1 MCVER
6 GESLLVI
13 YKRVYFLII
22 QLEWNKGEKPKHLG
36 QNLGEKCR
44 MTRDL
49 ERDKICSIF
58 LKLYEI
64 Y

>member
-1 MCVER
+1 
-6 GESLLVI
+6 VI

-36 QNLGEKCR
+36 QNLDEKSR

-58 LKLYEI
+58 
-64 Y
+64 